1 MMLYDEFNTYKNFA
15 GAEVFKNKALEKT
28 EILRNLNPAF
38 AARDYQ
44 KEALGRFY
52 YYCEEYHQK
61 QKPIHLMFNM
71 ATGSGKTLIMAAN
84 ILYLYQKGYRNFIF
98 FTRLGN
104 IIQKTKANFLD
115 PASRKY
121 LFADKILFGGK
132 EVKINEVDN
141 FEGVNDANINIIF
154 STTSLLHSRFNYAR
168 ENVLTYEDFE
178 DKKIVLIADEAHNL
192 SAETNGKIS
201 KTDEEDRRNWENTV
215 MRILNANSQKE
226 NVLLE
231 FTATARLEQEYPEI
245 IEKYKDKAIYRY
257 DLKEYR
263 LDGFSK
269 DVRTLQIDAPI
280 MERALSA
287 VIISQYRL
295 KIAGKHK
302 IALKPVVMF
311 KANRVSIPK
320 EGISKEHNPQ
330 IVVSSIFKGSF
341 HKLIAGLNEK
351 TIQQQAKIKDE
362 TLQKAFRFFNEHKIS
377 LSNLVAEIKNDFA
390 PEKCLTV
397 DDDKDLEQKQILLNS
412 LEDRNN
418 EIRAVFATEKLNEGW
433 DVLNLFDIVRLYNS
447 RDAKGNKPGKTTVQ
461 EAQLIGRGA
470 RYYPFTIADFT
481 DPHRRKYDADAQNE
495 LRILEQ
501 LYYHSVTNP
510 RYIQELETVLVREGI
525 IPSRTVQKEIRI
537 KADFKL
543 SDFWKKGYIFLNS
556 RKQNL
561 GKDVFTLSDAK
572 AVFDYNAESNIFQ
585 LPTREAIEK
594 DLFVAGAGVGEKAKT
609 EIKEYKF
616 ADLGMHVI
624 RTALMKTPSGQFDE
638 LRRIFGNIE
647 SAKDFISNEKYLG
660 GIKIKVKGTNEQVEN
675 LLQAEKLSIAG
686 FVVDKVLGIASKEKK
701 EHYGTKEFKAHLIQK
716 IFENDK
722 VLQLDSESPRALN
735 MRDFDF
741 SSKDWFAQNE
751 IWGTSEEE
759 AFLRFID
766 EAVSKLKKKYQD
778 IALLRNEQF
787 FKIYSFENGEPFYPD
802 FVLFLTE
809 KKTKQ
814 EVVYQVFIEPKG
826 DQFLDAQN
834 TFEQSK
840 ESWKQKLL
848 LEIESNHI
856 VDLKIENK
864 DFRLIG
870 LPFYNKQLQEK
881 FSEAFERFVGSPAKE
896 KSDLFFRDVI
906 PEATYAEG
914 YLPIYDLQAVA
925 TSFREQKTP
934 TIKSWKPMKKKFK
947 QGYFIAQVI
956 GKSME
961 STIPDGSWCLFRPDQ
976 GGTRDGKIVL
986 VESRRV
992 TDPETQQSFTI
1003 KRYKSEKRQFKD
1015 ETWIHTKITLS
1026 PDNKEFK
1033 DIVLKNVR
1041 EDEFHIAAEFVE
1053 VIDVGEAQSLKGE

>member
-1 MMLYDEFNTYKNFA
+1 MLYEEFNTLR
-15 GAEVFKNKALEKT
+15 KALSRDNTFFTAKATEKT
-28 EILRNLNPAF
+28 DILKNLNPAF
-38 AARDYQ
+38 PAREYQ

-61 QKPIHLMFNM
+61 LKPIHLMFNM

-115 PASRKY
+115 PNSKKY
-121 LFADKILFGGK
+121 LFADKITLGGQ
-132 EVKINEVDN
+132 EIKIKEVDN
-141 FEGVNDANINIIF
+141 FEGVNDDDINIIF
-154 STTSLLHSRFNYAR
+154 STTALLHSRFNFAR
-168 ENVLTYEDFE
+168 ENVLTYEDFA

-201 KTDEEDRRNWENTV
+201 KTEEEDRRNWENTV
-215 MRILNANSQKE
+215 VRILNANSQKE

-245 IEKYKDKAIYRY
+245 LEKYKDKAIYRY

-269 DVRTLQIDAPI
+269 DVRTLQINAPI

-287 VIISQYRL
+287 VIISQYRR
-295 KIAGKHK
+295 KVAEKYK

-330 IVVSSIFKGSF
+330 IIVSSIFKDSF
-341 HKLIAGLNEK
+341 HKLISELGEK
-351 TIQQQAKIKDE
+351 HLKQQTAIKDA
-362 TLQKAFRFFNEHKIS
+362 TLQKAFQFFNEQKIT
-377 LSNLVAEIKNDFA
+377 LADLVAEIKSDFA

-397 DDDKDLEQKQILLNS
+397 DEDKDLEQKQILLNS
-412 LEDRNN
+412 LEDQNN
-418 EIRAVFATEKLNEGW
+418 EIRAIFATEKLNEGW

-447 RDAKGNKPGKTTVQ
+447 RDAKSNKPGKTTVQ

-470 RYYPFTIADFT
+470 RYYPFTLGEFT
-481 DPHRRKYDADAQNE
+481 DAYRRKFDTDIQNE

-510 RYIQELETVLVREGI
+510 RYIQELESVLVREGI
-525 IPSRTVQKEIRI
+525 MPSRTVQKEIKI
-537 KADFKL
+537 KSNFKN

-556 RKQNL
+556 RKENL
-561 GKDVFTLSDAK
+561 GKDVFALSDAK
-572 AVFDYNAESNIFQ
+572 AEFDHNAEINIFQ

-594 DLFVAGAGVGEKAKT
+594 DLFVAGAGAGVKAKI
-609 EIKEYKF
+609 EIRDYKI
-616 ADLGMHVI
+616 ADLGTHIV
-624 RTALMKTPSGQFDE
+624 RTALAKMPAGRFDE
-638 LRRIFGNIE
+638 LKKIFGNIE

-660 GIKIKVKGTNEQVEN
+660 GIKIKVKGTSEQVEN
-675 LLQAEKLSIAG
+675 LLQIEKLNIAG
-686 FVVDKVLGIASKEKK
+686 FVIDKVLEVAGKEKK
-701 EHYGTKEFKAHLIQK
+701 EYYGTKEFKAHLIQK

-722 VLQLDSESPRALN
+722 VLQLDSESPRAQN

-741 SSKDWFAQNE
+741 SSRDWFAQNE

-759 AFLRFID
+759 SFLRFID
-766 EAVSKLKKKYQD
+766 EAITKLKKKYQD

-814 EVVYQVFIEPKG
+814 EVMYQIFVEPKG

-840 ESWKQKLL
+840 EGWKQKLL
-848 LEIESNHI
+848 IEIEKSHT

-864 DFRLIG
+864 DFCLIG
-870 LPFYNKQLQEK
+870 LPFFNEGQVNNALREKFEEVFEKQL
-881 FSEAFERFVGSPAKE
+881 
-896 KSDLFFRDVI
+896 
-906 PEATYAEG
+906 
-914 YLPIYDLQAVA
+914 
-925 TSFREQKTP
+925 
-934 TIKSWKPMKKKFK
+934 
-947 QGYFIAQVI
+947 
-956 GKSME
+956 
-961 STIPDGSWCLFRPDQ
+961 
-976 GGTRDGKIVL
+976 
-986 VESRRV
+986 
-992 TDPETQQSFTI
+992 
-1003 KRYKSEKRQFKD
+1003 
-1015 ETWIHTKITLS
+1015 LS
-1026 PDNKEFK
+1026 
-1033 DIVLKNVR
+1033 
-1041 EDEFHIAAEFVE
+1041 
-1053 VIDVGEAQSLKGE
+1053 

>member
-1 MMLYDEFNTYKNFA
+1 MLYEKFNNHKDFA
-15 GAEVFKNKALEKT
+15 GVDVFKNKATEKSDV
-28 EILRNLNPAF
+28 LKNLNPAF
-38 AARDYQ
+38 PAREYQ

-61 QKPIHLMFNM
+61 LKPIHLMFNM

-84 ILYLYQKGYRNFIF
+84 LLYFYQKGYRNFIF

-115 PASRKY
+115 PNSKKY
-121 LFADKILFGGK
+121 LFADKITLGGK
-132 EVKINEVDN
+132 EIKIKEVDN
-141 FEGVNDANINIIF
+141 FEGVNDDNINIIF
-154 STTSLLHSRFNYAR
+154 STTALLHSRFNFAR
-168 ENVLTYEDFE
+168 ENVLTYEDFA

-201 KTDEEDRRNWENTV
+201 KTEEEDRQNWENTV
-215 MRILNANSQKE
+215 MRILNANSQRD

-245 IEKYKDKAIYRY
+245 LEKYKDKAIYRY

-269 DVRTLQIDAPI
+269 DVRTLQINAPI

-287 VIISQYRL
+287 LIISQYRR
-295 KIAGKHK
+295 KVAEKYK

-330 IVVSSIFKGSF
+330 IVVSSIFKDSF
-341 HKLIAGLNEK
+341 HKLISELGEK
-351 TIQQQAKIKDE
+351 HLKQQAAIKDA
-362 TLQKAFRFFNEHKIS
+362 TLQKAFQFFNEQKIT
-377 LSNLVAEIKNDFA
+377 LADLVAEIKRDFA

-397 DDDKDLEQKQILLNS
+397 DEDKDLEQKQILLNS
-412 LEDRNN
+412 LEDQNN
-418 EIRAVFATEKLNEGW
+418 EIRAIFATEKLNEGW

-447 RDAKGNKPGKTTVQ
+447 RDAKSNKPGKTTVQ

-470 RYYPFTIADFT
+470 RYYPFTLGEFT
-481 DPHRRKYDADAQNE
+481 DAYRRKFDTDIQNE

-510 RYIQELETVLVREGI
+510 RYIQELESVLVREGI
-525 IPSRTVQKEIRI
+525 MPSRTVQKEIKI
-537 KADFKL
+537 KSNFKN

-556 RKQNL
+556 RKENL
-561 GKDVFTLSDAK
+561 GKDVFALSDAK
-572 AVFDYNAESNIFQ
+572 AEFDHNAEINVFQ

-594 DLFVAGAGVGEKAKT
+594 DLFVAGAGTGVKARI
-609 EIKEYKF
+609 EIRDYKI
-616 ADLGMHVI
+616 ADLGTHIV
-624 RTALMKTPSGQFDE
+624 RTALAKMPAGRFDE
-638 LRRIFGNIE
+638 LKKIFGNIE

-660 GIKIKVKGTNEQVEN
+660 GIKIKVKGTSEQVEN
-675 LLQAEKLSIAG
+675 LLQIEKLNIAG
-686 FVVDKVLGIASKEKK
+686 FVINKVLEIAGKEKK
-701 EHYGTKEFKAHLIQK
+701 EYYGTKEFKAHLIQK

-722 VLQLDSESPRALN
+722 VLQLDSESPRAQN

-741 SSKDWFAQNE
+741 SSRDWFVQNE

-759 AFLRFID
+759 SFLRFID
-766 EAVSKLKKKYQD
+766 EAITKLKKKYQD

-814 EVVYQVFIEPKG
+814 EVMYQIFVEPKG

-840 ESWKQKLL
+840 EGWKQKLL
-848 LEIESNHI
+848 IEIEKSHT

-870 LPFYNKQLQEK
+870 LPFFNEGQVNIALREKFEEVFEKQL
-881 FSEAFERFVGSPAKE
+881 
-896 KSDLFFRDVI
+896 
-906 PEATYAEG
+906 
-914 YLPIYDLQAVA
+914 
-925 TSFREQKTP
+925 
-934 TIKSWKPMKKKFK
+934 
-947 QGYFIAQVI
+947 
-956 GKSME
+956 
-961 STIPDGSWCLFRPDQ
+961 
-976 GGTRDGKIVL
+976 
-986 VESRRV
+986 
-992 TDPETQQSFTI
+992 
-1003 KRYKSEKRQFKD
+1003 
-1015 ETWIHTKITLS
+1015 LS
-1026 PDNKEFK
+1026 
-1033 DIVLKNVR
+1033 
-1041 EDEFHIAAEFVE
+1041 
-1053 VIDVGEAQSLKGE
+1053 

>member
-1 MMLYDEFNTYKNFA
+1 MLYDEFNSYKNFA
-15 GAEVFKNKALEKT
+15 GADVFKNKATEKSD
-28 EILRNLNPAF
+28 ILKNLNPAF
-38 AARDYQ
+38 SAREYQ

-84 ILYLYQKGYRNFIF
+84 ILYFYQKGYRNFIF

-115 PASRKY
+115 PNSKKY
-121 LFADKILFGGK
+121 LFADKITLGGQ
-132 EVKINEVDN
+132 EIKIKEVDN
-141 FEGVNDANINIIF
+141 FEGVNDDDINIIF
-154 STTSLLHSRFNYAR
+154 STTALLHSRFNFAR
-168 ENVLTYEDFE
+168 ENVLTYEDFA

-201 KTDEEDRRNWENTV
+201 KTEEEDRRNWENTV
-215 MRILNANSQKE
+215 MRILNANSQKD

-245 IEKYKDKAIYRY
+245 LEKYKDKAIYRY

-269 DVRTLQIDAPI
+269 DVRTLQINAPI

-287 VIISQYRL
+287 VIISQYRR
-295 KIAGKHK
+295 KVAEKYK

-330 IVVSSIFKGSF
+330 IVVSSIFKDSF
-341 HKLIAGLNEK
+341 QKLISELGEK
-351 TIQQQAKIKDE
+351 HLKQQTAIKDA
-362 TLQKAFRFFNEHKIS
+362 TLQKAFQFFKEQKITIAD
-377 LSNLVAEIKNDFA
+377 LVAEIKSDFA

-397 DDDKDLEQKQILLNS
+397 DEDKDLEQKQILLNS
-412 LEDRNN
+412 LEDQSN
-418 EIRAVFATEKLNEGW
+418 EIRAIFATEKLNEGW

-447 RDAKGNKPGKTTVQ
+447 RDAKSNKPGKTTVQ

-470 RYYPFTIADFT
+470 RYYPFTLGEFT
-481 DPHRRKYDADAQNE
+481 DAYRRKFDTDIQNE

-510 RYIQELETVLVREGI
+510 RYIQELESVLVREGI
-525 IPSRTVQKEIRI
+525 MPSRTVQKEIKI
-537 KADFKL
+537 KSNFKN

-556 RKQNL
+556 RKENL
-561 GKDVFTLSDAK
+561 GKDVFALSDAK
-572 AVFDYNAESNIFQ
+572 AEFDHNAEINIFQ

-594 DLFVAGAGVGEKAKT
+594 DLFVAGAGAGVKAKI
-609 EIKEYKF
+609 EIRDYKI
-616 ADLGMHVI
+616 ADLGMHIV
-624 RTALMKTPSGQFDE
+624 RTALAKMPAGRFDE
-638 LRRIFGNIE
+638 LKKIFGNIE

-660 GIKIKVKGTNEQVEN
+660 GIKIKVKGTSEQVEN
-675 LLQAEKLSIAG
+675 LLQIEKLNIAG
-686 FVVDKVLGIASKEKK
+686 FVIDKVLEVAGKEKK
-701 EHYGTKEFKAHLIQK
+701 EYYGTKEFKAHLIQK

-722 VLQLDSESPRALN
+722 VLQLDSESPRAQN

-741 SSKDWFAQNE
+741 SSRDWFAQNE

-759 AFLRFID
+759 SFLRFID
-766 EAVSKLKKKYQD
+766 EAITKLKKKYQD

-814 EVVYQVFIEPKG
+814 EVMYQIFVEPKG

-840 ESWKQKLL
+840 EGWKQKLL
-848 LEIESNHI
+848 IEIEKSHT

-864 DFRLIG
+864 DFCLIG
-870 LPFYNKQLQEK
+870 LPFFNEGQVNNALREKFEEVFEKQL
-881 FSEAFERFVGSPAKE
+881 
-896 KSDLFFRDVI
+896 
-906 PEATYAEG
+906 
-914 YLPIYDLQAVA
+914 
-925 TSFREQKTP
+925 
-934 TIKSWKPMKKKFK
+934 
-947 QGYFIAQVI
+947 
-956 GKSME
+956 
-961 STIPDGSWCLFRPDQ
+961 
-976 GGTRDGKIVL
+976 
-986 VESRRV
+986 
-992 TDPETQQSFTI
+992 
-1003 KRYKSEKRQFKD
+1003 
-1015 ETWIHTKITLS
+1015 LS
-1026 PDNKEFK
+1026 
-1033 DIVLKNVR
+1033 
-1041 EDEFHIAAEFVE
+1041 
-1053 VIDVGEAQSLKGE
+1053 

>member
-1 MMLYDEFNTYKNFA
+1 MLYNEFNSYKNFA
-15 GAEVFKNKALEKT
+15 GADVFKTKATEKT
-28 EILRNLNPAF
+28 EILKNLNPAF
-38 AARDYQ
+38 PWREYQ

-61 QKPIHLMFNM
+61 HKPIHLMFNM

-115 PASRKY
+115 PNSKKY
-121 LFADKILFGGK
+121 LFADKITTGGREIKIK
-132 EVKINEVDN
+132 EVGN
-141 FEGVNDANINIIF
+141 FEGVNDDDINIIF
-154 STTSLLHSRFNYAR
+154 STTALLHSRFNFAH
-168 ENVLTYEDFE
+168 ENVLTYEDFA

-192 SAETNGKIS
+192 SAETNSKLS
-201 KTDEEDRRNWENTV
+201 KTEEDDRRNWENTV
-215 MRILNANSQKE
+215 VRILNANSQKE

-245 IEKYKDKAIYRY
+245 LEKYKDKAIYRY

-269 DVRTLQIDAPI
+269 DVRTLQINAPL

-287 VIISQYRL
+287 VIISQYRR
-295 KIAGKHK
+295 KVAEKHK

-330 IVVSSIFKGSF
+330 IVVSSIFKDSF
-341 HKLIAGLNEK
+341 HKLISELGEK
-351 TIQQQAKIKDE
+351 HLKQQTAIKNA
-362 TLQKAFRFFNEHKIS
+362 TLQKAFQFFNEQKIS
-377 LSNLVAEIKNDFA
+377 LADLVLEIKSDFA

-397 DDDKDLEQKQILLNS
+397 DEDKDLEQKQILLNS
-412 LEDRNN
+412 LEDQNN
-418 EIRAVFATEKLNEGW
+418 EIRAIFATEKLNEGW

-447 RDAKGNKPGKTTVQ
+447 RDAKSNKPGKTTVQ

-470 RYYPFTIADFT
+470 RYYPFTLGEFT
-481 DPHRRKYDADAQNE
+481 DAYRRKFDTDTQNE

-510 RYIQELETVLVREGI
+510 RYIQELESVLVREGI
-525 IPSRTVQKEIRI
+525 MPSRTVQKEIKI
-537 KADFKL
+537 KSDFKN

-556 RKQNL
+556 RKENL
-561 GKDVFTLSDAK
+561 GKDVFALSDAK
-572 AVFDYNAESNIFQ
+572 AEFDHNAEINIFQ

-594 DLFVAGAGVGEKAKT
+594 DLFVAGAGAGIKAKI
-609 EIKEYKF
+609 EIRDFKI
-616 ADLGMHVI
+616 ADLGTHII
-624 RTALMKTPSGQFDE
+624 RTALARIPAGRFDE
-638 LRRIFGNIE
+638 LKKIFGNIE

-660 GIKIKVKGTNEQVEN
+660 GIKIKVKGTTEQVEN
-675 LLQAEKLSIAG
+675 LLQVEKLNIAE
-686 FVVDKVLGIASKEKK
+686 FVIDKVLEIAGKEKK
-701 EHYGTKEFKAHLIQK
+701 EYYGTKEFKAHLIQK

-722 VLQLDSESPRALN
+722 VLQLDSESPRAQN

-741 SSKDWFAQNE
+741 SSRDWFAQNE

-759 AFLRFID
+759 SFLRFID
-766 EAVSKLKKKYQD
+766 DAITKLKKKYQD

-814 EVVYQVFIEPKG
+814 EVMYQIFVEPKG

-840 ESWKQKLL
+840 EGWKQKFLI
-848 LEIESNHI
+848 EIEKSHT

-870 LPFYNKQLQEK
+870 LPFFNEGQVNSALREK
-881 FSEAFERFVGSPAKE
+881 FEEVF
-896 KSDLFFRDVI
+896 D
-906 PEATYAEG
+906 
-914 YLPIYDLQAVA
+914 
-925 TSFREQKTP
+925 
-934 TIKSWKPMKKKFK
+934 KK
-947 QGYFIAQVI
+947 
-956 GKSME
+956 
-961 STIPDGSWCLFRPDQ
+961 L
-976 GGTRDGKIVL
+976 L
-986 VESRRV
+986 
-992 TDPETQQSFTI
+992 
-1003 KRYKSEKRQFKD
+1003 
-1015 ETWIHTKITLS
+1015 
-1026 PDNKEFK
+1026 
-1033 DIVLKNVR
+1033 
-1041 EDEFHIAAEFVE
+1041 
-1053 VIDVGEAQSLKGE
+1053 

>member
-1 MMLYDEFNTYKNFA
+1 MLYDEFNSYKNFA
-15 GAEVFKNKALEKT
+15 GADVFKNKATEKT
-28 EILRNLNPAF
+28 DILKNLNPAF
-38 AARDYQ
+38 PAREYQ

-84 ILYLYQKGYRNFIF
+84 LLYFYQKGYRNFIF

-115 PASRKY
+115 QNSKKY
-121 LFADKILFGGK
+121 LFADKITLGGQEIKIK
-132 EVKINEVDN
+132 EVNN
-141 FEGVNDANINIIF
+141 FEGVNDDDINIIF
-154 STTSLLHSRFNYAR
+154 STTALLHSRFNFAR
-168 ENVLTYEDFE
+168 ENVLTYEDFA

-201 KTDEEDRRNWENTV
+201 KTEEEDRRNWENTV
-215 MRILNANSQKE
+215 MRILNANSQKD

-245 IEKYKDKAIYRY
+245 LEKYKDKAIYRY

-269 DVRTLQIDAPI
+269 DVRTLQINAPI

-287 VIISQYRL
+287 VIISQYRR
-295 KIAGKHK
+295 KVAEKYK

-330 IVVSSIFKGSF
+330 IVVSSIFKDSF
-341 HKLIAGLNEK
+341 HKLISELGEK
-351 TIQQQAKIKDE
+351 HLEQQTAIKDA
-362 TLQKAFRFFNEHKIS
+362 TLQKAFKFFNEQKIT
-377 LSNLVAEIKNDFA
+377 LADLVAEIKSDFA

-397 DDDKDLEQKQILLNS
+397 DEDKDLEQKQILLNS
-412 LEDRNN
+412 LEDQNN
-418 EIRAVFATEKLNEGW
+418 EIRAIFATEKLNEGW

-447 RDAKGNKPGKTTVQ
+447 RDAKSNKPGKTTVQ

-470 RYYPFTIADFT
+470 RYYPFTLGEFT
-481 DPHRRKYDADAQNE
+481 DAYRRKFDTDIQNE

-510 RYIQELETVLVREGI
+510 RYIQELESVLVREGI
-525 IPSRTVQKEIRI
+525 MPSRTVQKEIKI
-537 KADFKL
+537 KSNFKN
-543 SDFWKKGYIFLNS
+543 SDFWKKGYIFLNY
-556 RKQNL
+556 RKENL
-561 GKDVFTLSDAK
+561 GKNVFALSDAK
-572 AVFDYNAESNIFQ
+572 AEFDHNAEINIFQ

-594 DLFVAGAGVGEKAKT
+594 DLFVASAGTGVKAKI
-609 EIKEYKF
+609 EIRDYKI
-616 ADLGMHVI
+616 ADLGTHIV
-624 RTALMKTPSGQFDE
+624 RTALAKMPAGRFDE
-638 LRRIFGNIE
+638 LKKIFGNIE

-660 GIKIKVKGTNEQVEN
+660 GIKIKVKGTSEQVEN
-675 LLQAEKLSIAG
+675 LLQIEKLNVAG
-686 FVVDKVLGIASKEKK
+686 FVIDKVLEVAGKEKK
-701 EHYGTKEFKAHLIQK
+701 EYYGTKEFKAHLIQK

-722 VLQLDSESPRALN
+722 VLQLDSESPRAQN

-741 SSKDWFAQNE
+741 SSRDWFAQNE

-759 AFLRFID
+759 SFLRFID
-766 EAVSKLKKKYQD
+766 VTITKLKKKYQD

-814 EVVYQVFIEPKG
+814 EVMYQIFVEPKG
-826 DQFLDAQN
+826 DQFLDVQN

-840 ESWKQKLL
+840 EGWKQKLL
-848 LEIESNHI
+848 IEIEKSHTFY
-856 VDLKIENK
+856 LKIENK

-870 LPFYNKQLQEK
+870 LPFFNEGQVNSALREKFEEVFEKQL
-881 FSEAFERFVGSPAKE
+881 
-896 KSDLFFRDVI
+896 
-906 PEATYAEG
+906 
-914 YLPIYDLQAVA
+914 
-925 TSFREQKTP
+925 
-934 TIKSWKPMKKKFK
+934 
-947 QGYFIAQVI
+947 
-956 GKSME
+956 
-961 STIPDGSWCLFRPDQ
+961 
-976 GGTRDGKIVL
+976 
-986 VESRRV
+986 
-992 TDPETQQSFTI
+992 
-1003 KRYKSEKRQFKD
+1003 
-1015 ETWIHTKITLS
+1015 LS
-1026 PDNKEFK
+1026 
-1033 DIVLKNVR
+1033 
-1041 EDEFHIAAEFVE
+1041 
-1053 VIDVGEAQSLKGE
+1053 

>member
-1 MMLYDEFNTYKNFA
+1 MLYNEFNSYKNFA
-15 GAEVFKNKALEKT
+15 GADVFKSKATEKT
-28 EILRNLNPAF
+28 EILKNLNPAF
-38 AARDYQ
+38 PAREYQ

-52 YYCEEYHQK
+52 YYCEQYHQK
-61 QKPIHLMFNM
+61 LKPIHLMFNM

-115 PASRKY
+115 PNSKKY
-121 LFADKILFGGK
+121 LFADKITTGGREIKIK
-132 EVKINEVDN
+132 EVGN
-141 FEGVNDANINIIF
+141 FEGVNDDDINIIF
-154 STTSLLHSRFNYAR
+154 STTALLHSRFNFAH
-168 ENVLTYEDFE
+168 ENVLTYEDFA

-192 SAETNGKIS
+192 SAETNSKLS
-201 KTDEEDRRNWENTV
+201 KTEEDDRRNWENTV
-215 MRILNANSQKE
+215 VRILNANSQKE

-245 IEKYKDKAIYRY
+245 LEKYKDKAIYRY

-269 DVRTLQIDAPI
+269 DVRTLQINAPL

-287 VIISQYRL
+287 VIISQYRR
-295 KIAGKHK
+295 KVAEKHK

-330 IVVSSIFKGSF
+330 IVVSSIFKDSF
-341 HKLIAGLNEK
+341 HKLISELGEK
-351 TIQQQAKIKDE
+351 HLKQQTAIKNA
-362 TLQKAFRFFNEHKIS
+362 TLQKAFQFFNEQKIS
-377 LSNLVAEIKNDFA
+377 LADLVLELKSDFA

-397 DDDKDLEQKQILLNS
+397 DEDKDLEQKQILLNS
-412 LEDRNN
+412 LEDQNN
-418 EIRAVFATEKLNEGW
+418 EIRAIFATEKLNEGW

-447 RDAKGNKPGKTTVQ
+447 RDAKSNKPGKTTVQ

-470 RYYPFTIADFT
+470 RYYPFTLGEFT
-481 DPHRRKYDADAQNE
+481 DAYRRKFDTDTQNE

-510 RYIQELETVLVREGI
+510 RYIQELESVLVREGI
-525 IPSRTVQKEIRI
+525 MPSRTVQKEIKI
-537 KADFKL
+537 KSDFKN

-556 RKQNL
+556 RKENL
-561 GKDVFTLSDAK
+561 GKDVFALSDAK
-572 AVFDYNAESNIFQ
+572 AEFDHNAEINIFQ

-594 DLFVAGAGVGEKAKT
+594 DLFVAGAGAGIKAKI
-609 EIKEYKF
+609 EIRDFKI
-616 ADLGMHVI
+616 ADLGTHII
-624 RTALMKTPSGQFDE
+624 RTALARIPAGRFDE
-638 LRRIFGNIE
+638 LKKIFGNIE

-660 GIKIKVKGTNEQVEN
+660 GIKIKVKGTPEQVEN
-675 LLQAEKLSIAG
+675 LLQVEKLNIAE
-686 FVVDKVLGIASKEKK
+686 FVIDKVLEIAGKEKK
-701 EHYGTKEFKAHLIQK
+701 EYYGTKEFKAHLIQK

-722 VLQLDSESPRALN
+722 VLQLDSESPRAQN

-741 SSKDWFAQNE
+741 SSRDWFAQNE

-759 AFLRFID
+759 SFLRFID
-766 EAVSKLKKKYQD
+766 DAITKLKKKYQD

-814 EVVYQVFIEPKG
+814 EVMYQIFVEPKG

-840 ESWKQKLL
+840 EGWKQKFLI
-848 LEIESNHI
+848 EIEKSHT

-870 LPFYNKQLQEK
+870 LPFFNEGQVNSALREK
-881 FSEAFERFVGSPAKE
+881 FEEVF
-896 KSDLFFRDVI
+896 D
-906 PEATYAEG
+906 
-914 YLPIYDLQAVA
+914 
-925 TSFREQKTP
+925 
-934 TIKSWKPMKKKFK
+934 KK
-947 QGYFIAQVI
+947 
-956 GKSME
+956 
-961 STIPDGSWCLFRPDQ
+961 L
-976 GGTRDGKIVL
+976 L
-986 VESRRV
+986 
-992 TDPETQQSFTI
+992 
-1003 KRYKSEKRQFKD
+1003 
-1015 ETWIHTKITLS
+1015 
-1026 PDNKEFK
+1026 
-1033 DIVLKNVR
+1033 
-1041 EDEFHIAAEFVE
+1041 
-1053 VIDVGEAQSLKGE
+1053 

>member
-1 MMLYDEFNTYKNFA
+1 MMMLYNEFNTYKNFA
-15 GAEVFKNKALEKT
+15 GKDVFNNKTLEKT

-38 AARDYQ
+38 SVREYQ

-115 PASRKY
+115 PNSQKY
-121 LFADKILFGGK
+121 LFADKIVIGGK
-132 EVKINEVDN
+132 EVKINEVNN
-141 FEGVNDANINIIF
+141 FEGVNNEDINIIF
-154 STTSLLHSRFNYAR
+154 STTSLLHSRFNCAR
-168 ENVLTYEDFE
+168 ENVLTYEDFA

-280 MERALSA
+280 MERVLSA

-330 IVVSSIFKGSF
+330 IVVSSIFKDSF
-341 HKLIAGLNEK
+341 HGFIAGLNEK
-351 TIQQQAKIKDE
+351 AIQQQTKIKDD
-362 TLQKAFRFFNEHKIS
+362 TLQKAFRFFKEQKIS

-397 DDDKDLEQKQILLNS
+397 DDDKELEQKQLLLNS

-447 RDAKGNKPGKTTVQ
+447 RDAKSNKPGKTTVQ

-470 RYYPFTIADFT
+470 RYYPFTIADFI
-481 DPHRRKYDADAQNE
+481 DPYRRKYDADTQNE

-510 RYIQELETVLVREGI
+510 RYIQELESVLVREGI
-525 IPSRTVQKEIRI
+525 MPSRTVQKEIRI
-537 KADFKL
+537 KDDFKH

-561 GKDVFTLSDAK
+561 GKDIFALSDVN
-572 AVFDYNAESNIFQ
+572 AVFDHNAEINIFQ

-594 DLFVAGAGVGEKAKT
+594 DLFVAGTGVGEKAKT
-609 EIKEYKF
+609 EIREFKLS
-616 ADLGMHVI
+616 DLGRHVI
-624 RTALMKTPSGQFDE
+624 RTALMKTPSGQFSE
-638 LRRIFGNIE
+638 LIKTFGNVE

-660 GIKIKVKGTNEQVEN
+660 GIKIKVKGTSEQVEN

-686 FVVDKVLGIASKEKK
+686 FVVDKVLEIASKEKK
-701 EHYGTKEFKAHLIQK
+701 EYYGTKEFKAHLIQK
-716 IFENDK
+716 IFENNK
-722 VLQLDSESPRALN
+722 VLQLDSENPRAQN
-735 MRDFDF
+735 MRNFDF
-741 SSKDWFAQNE
+741 GSKEWFAQNE

-766 EAVSKLKKKYQD
+766 EVIAKLKKKYQD
-778 IALLRNEQF
+778 IALLRNDQF
-787 FKIYSFENGEPFYPD
+787 FKIYNFENGEPFYPD

-809 KKTKQ
+809 QKTKQ
-814 EVVYQVFIEPKG
+814 EVMYQIFVEPKG
-826 DQFLDAQN
+826 DQFLDAQH

-840 ESWKQKLL
+840 EGWKQKLL
-848 LEIESNHI
+848 IDIEKSHT
-856 VDLKIENK
+856 VDLKLENK
-864 DFRLIG
+864 DFRLVG
-870 LPFYNKQLQEK
+870 LPFFNKGQVSKAVREK
-881 FSEAFERFVGSPAKE
+881 FEEAFN
-896 KSDLFFRDVI
+896 
-906 PEATYAEG
+906 
-914 YLPIYDLQAVA
+914 
-925 TSFREQKTP
+925 
-934 TIKSWKPMKKKFK
+934 
-947 QGYFIAQVI
+947 
-956 GKSME
+956 
-961 STIPDGSWCLFRPDQ
+961 
-976 GGTRDGKIVL
+976 
-986 VESRRV
+986 
-992 TDPETQQSFTI
+992 TQ
-1003 KRYKSEKRQFKD
+1003 
-1015 ETWIHTKITLS
+1015 L
-1026 PDNKEFK
+1026 
-1033 DIVLKNVR
+1033 LK
-1041 EDEFHIAAEFVE
+1041 
-1053 VIDVGEAQSLKGE
+1053 

>member
-1 MMLYDEFNTYKNFA
+1 MLYDEFNSYKNFA
-15 GAEVFKNKALEKT
+15 GADVFKNKATEKT
-28 EILRNLNPAF
+28 EILKNLNSAFPA
-38 AARDYQ
+38 REYQ

-61 QKPIHLMFNM
+61 LKPIHLMFNM

-115 PASRKY
+115 PNSKKY
-121 LFADKILFGGK
+121 LFADKITLGGQ
-132 EVKINEVDN
+132 EIKIKEVDN
-141 FEGVNDANINIIF
+141 FEGVNDDDINIIF
-154 STTSLLHSRFNYAR
+154 STTALLHSRFNFAR
-168 ENVLTYEDFE
+168 ENVLTYEDFA

-201 KTDEEDRRNWENTV
+201 KTEEEDRRNWENTV
-215 MRILNANSQKE
+215 MRILNANSQKD

-245 IEKYKDKAIYRY
+245 LEKYKDKAIYRY

-269 DVRTLQIDAPI
+269 DVRTLQINAPI

-287 VIISQYRL
+287 VIISQYRR
-295 KIAGKHK
+295 KVAEKYK

-330 IVVSSIFKGSF
+330 IVVSSIFKDSF
-341 HKLIAGLNEK
+341 QKLISELGEK
-351 TIQQQAKIKDE
+351 HLKQQTAIKDA
-362 TLQKAFRFFNEHKIS
+362 TLQKAFQFFKEQKITIAD
-377 LSNLVAEIKNDFA
+377 LVAEIKSDFA

-397 DDDKDLEQKQILLNS
+397 DEDKDLEQKQILLNS
-412 LEDRNN
+412 LEDQSN
-418 EIRAVFATEKLNEGW
+418 EIRAIFATEKLNEGW

-447 RDAKGNKPGKTTVQ
+447 RDAKSNKPGKTTVQ

-470 RYYPFTIADFT
+470 RYYPFTLGEFT
-481 DPHRRKYDADAQNE
+481 DAYRRKFDTDIQNE

-510 RYIQELETVLVREGI
+510 RYIQELESVLVREGI
-525 IPSRTVQKEIRI
+525 MPSRTVQKEIKI
-537 KADFKL
+537 KSNFKN

-556 RKQNL
+556 RKENL
-561 GKDVFTLSDAK
+561 GKDVFALSDAK
-572 AVFDYNAESNIFQ
+572 AEFDHNAEINIFQ

-594 DLFVAGAGVGEKAKT
+594 DLFVAGAGAGVKAKI
-609 EIKEYKF
+609 EIRDYKI
-616 ADLGMHVI
+616 ADLGTHIV
-624 RTALMKTPSGQFDE
+624 RTALAKMPAGRFDE
-638 LRRIFGNIE
+638 LKKIFGNIE

-660 GIKIKVKGTNEQVEN
+660 GIKIKVKGTSEQVEN
-675 LLQAEKLSIAG
+675 LLQIEKLNIAG
-686 FVVDKVLGIASKEKK
+686 FVIDKVLEVAGKEKK
-701 EHYGTKEFKAHLIQK
+701 EYYGTKEFKAHLIQK

-722 VLQLDSESPRALN
+722 VLQLDSESPRAQN

-741 SSKDWFAQNE
+741 SSRDWFAQNE

-759 AFLRFID
+759 SFLRFID
-766 EAVSKLKKKYQD
+766 EAITKLKKKYQD

-814 EVVYQVFIEPKG
+814 EVMYQIFVEPKG

-840 ESWKQKLL
+840 EGWKQKLL
-848 LEIESNHI
+848 IEIEKSHT

-864 DFRLIG
+864 DFCLIG
-870 LPFYNKQLQEK
+870 LPFFNEGQVNNALREKFEEVFEKQL
-881 FSEAFERFVGSPAKE
+881 
-896 KSDLFFRDVI
+896 
-906 PEATYAEG
+906 
-914 YLPIYDLQAVA
+914 
-925 TSFREQKTP
+925 
-934 TIKSWKPMKKKFK
+934 
-947 QGYFIAQVI
+947 
-956 GKSME
+956 
-961 STIPDGSWCLFRPDQ
+961 
-976 GGTRDGKIVL
+976 
-986 VESRRV
+986 
-992 TDPETQQSFTI
+992 
-1003 KRYKSEKRQFKD
+1003 
-1015 ETWIHTKITLS
+1015 LS
-1026 PDNKEFK
+1026 
-1033 DIVLKNVR
+1033 
-1041 EDEFHIAAEFVE
+1041 
-1053 VIDVGEAQSLKGE
+1053 